1 MKKGD
6 IINIEKIISDLN
18 ELKIMTNGRDDSYFY
33 DGYEMNILCSLVNDI
48 EIRINKISDNIKNK
62 YSDIYWD
69 IIKDGYNLEG
79 NLKLG
84 TIWDLSSG
92 ILYNKLYNNLM
103 NILNIELPIYYK
115 NYCDRMHKKAVRK
128 RNLNEENYYKI

>member
-1 MKKGD
+1 MKKSD

-33 DGYEMNILCSLVNDI
+33 NGYEMNILCDLVNDV
-48 EIRINKISDNIKNK
+48 ENKLNRISDNIKNK

-69 IIKDGYNLEG
+69 IIKDKYNLEG

-84 TIWDLSSG
+84 TVWNLSNG
-92 ILYNKLYNNLM
+92 KLYNKLYNNLM
-103 NILNIELPIYYK
+103 DILEIELPVYYK
-115 NYCDRMHKKAVRK
+115 NYCDRMHIKAIRRCK
-128 RNLNEENYYKI
+128 TNE

>member
-1 MKKGD
+1 MKKSD

-33 DGYEMNILCSLVNDI
+33 NCYEMNILCDLVNDV
-48 EIRINKISDNIKNK
+48 ENKLNRISDNIKNK

-69 IIKDGYNLEG
+69 IIKDKYNLDG

-84 TIWDLSSG
+84 TVWNLSNG

-103 NILNIELPIYYK
+103 NILEIELPVYYK
-115 NYCDRMHKKAVRK
+115 NYCDRMHKKSIRRRK
-128 RNLNEENYYKI
+128 TNE

>member
-6 IINIEKIISDLN
+6 IINIEKITSDLN

-62 YSDIYWD
+62 YSDIYWN
-69 IIKDGYNLEG
+69 IIKDNYNLEG

-103 NILNIELPIYYK
+103 NILEIELPVYYK
-115 NYCDRMHKKAVRK
+115 KYCDRMHEKAIRRRK
-128 RNLNEENYYKI
+128 TNE

>member
-1 MKKGD
+1 MKKSD

-33 DGYEMNILCSLVNDI
+33 NGYEMNILCDLVNDV
-48 EIRINKISDNIKNK
+48 ENKLNRISDNIKNK

-69 IIKDGYNLEG
+69 IIKDKYNLEG

-84 TIWDLSSG
+84 TVWNLSNG

-103 NILNIELPIYYK
+103 NILEIELPVYYK
-115 NYCDRMHKKAVRK
+115 NYCDRIQ
-128 RNLNEENYYKI
+128 NNKI

>member
-1 MKKGD
+1 MKKSD

-33 DGYEMNILCSLVNDI
+33 NGYEMNILCDLVNDV
-48 EIRINKISDNIKNK
+48 ENKLNRISDNIKNK

-69 IIKDGYNLEG
+69 IIKDKYNLEG

-84 TIWDLSSG
+84 TVWNLSNG
-92 ILYNKLYNNLM
+92 KLYNKLYNNLM
-103 NILNIELPIYYK
+103 NILEIELPVYYK
-115 NYCDRMHKKAVRK
+115 YYCDRMHKKSIRRRK
-128 RNLNEENYYKI
+128 TNE